1 MKWMLGMLG
10 MTIGGWIG
18 WEVGSLVS
26 LFTAFLIGIVGTAMG
41 LYLANRF
48 VAEYLP

>member
-10 MTIGGWIG
+10 MTVGGWIG
-18 WEVGSLVS
+18 WEVGMVVS
-26 LFTAFLIGIVGTAMG
+26 LFSAFLALIIGTAGG

-48 VAEYLP
+48 TDRYLP